1 MQSKLLLIAI
11 GVLVGVVATH
21 LVISMNEE
29 PEAGPRTASRTDPA
43 LREAQESIARLRTE
57 NENLKADLRAE
68 RDKSTPL
75 AADPGKR
82 GDAPLSTEQPPSPK
96 PAVSTGP
103 LNAEEIEKAIK
114 AFGPSFQASL
124 LGTPKGK
131 EAVKT
136 LREALARAEPGVV
149 QKLIDHF
156 GDASLDIGERLV
168 LAHVLGHSA
177 DPLAITAL
185 KTTLQDPEA
194 GLMMHRLASH
204 GLAFSDAKDLDP
216 FLMEMA
222 EKSPDTGVRAN
233 TAFGLQR
240 RGVEKGVELYFAA
253 TDEAF
258 KKGDPAALQYL
269 GGVALMGDKAL
280 PLLRE
285 RLTTYK
291 DEQARLVL
299 ISVIQGKGDRGSIP
313 ALEAITQDENAPAS
327 LRKAAEGALKAI
339 NKPAGQ

>member
-1 MQSKLLLIAI
+1 MQSKAVLLIAI
-11 GVLVGVVATH
+11 GVVVGSIVTH
-21 LVISMNEE
+21 LVMREE
-29 PEAGPRTASRTDPA
+29 PEAAKRTTQRADPA
-43 LREAQESIARLRTE
+43 LREARETIKRMRAE
-57 NENLKADLRAE
+57 NESLMADLGAE
-68 RDKSTPL
+68 REKSTQPP
-75 AADPGKR
+75 ADPGKQ
-82 GDAPLSTEQPPSPK
+82 GEAPFSTEQPPTPK
-96 PAVSTGP
+96 PAVSTAP
-103 LNAEEIEKAIK
+103 LSQKEIEKAIK
-114 AFGPSFQASL
+114 AFGPRFQDTL
-124 LGTPKGK
+124 VGNERGK
-131 EAVKT
+131 QAIKQ

-149 QKLIDHF
+149 QKLIDYF
-156 GDASLDIGERLV
+156 GDASLDMGERLV

-177 DPLAITAL
+177 DPVAITAL

-222 EKSPDTGVRAN
+222 EKAPDTGVRAN

-269 GGVALMGDKAL
+269 SGVVLMGDNAL

-299 ISVIQGKGDRGSIP
+299 ISVIQTKKDKGSIP
-313 ALEAITQDENAPAS
+313 ALEAITQDETAPGS
-327 LRKAAEGALKAI
+327 LRKAAEGALRAL
-339 NKPAGQ
+339 ARVE

>member
-1 MQSKLLLIAI
+1 MQSRVLLIAV
-11 GVLVGVVATH
+11 GALVGAVVTH
-21 LVISMNEE
+21 LVITMGEE
-29 PEAGPRTASRTDPA
+29 PEAGPRTAKRTDPA
-43 LREAQESIARLRTE
+43 LREARETIERVRAE
-57 NENLKADLRAE
+57 NESLKADLRAE
-68 RDKSTPL
+68 REKSTQPV
-75 AADPGKR
+75 AEPGKR
-82 GDAPLSTEQPPSPK
+82 GDAPFSTEQPPSSK

-114 AFGPSFQASL
+114 AFGPHLQATL
-124 LGTPKGK
+124 IGNARGK
-131 EAVKT
+131 EAVKA
-136 LREALARAEPGVV
+136 LREALARAEPGVIQHV
-149 QKLIDHF
+149 IDAF
-156 GDASLDIGERLV
+156 GDDSKDIGERFV
-168 LAHVLGHSA
+168 IAHVLGHSA
-177 DPLAITAL
+177 DPAAITAL

-204 GLAFSDAKDLDP
+204 GLAFSDAEGLDP

-269 GGVALMGDKAL
+269 SGVALMGDKAL

-285 RLTTYK
+285 RLATYK

-299 ISVIQGKGDRGSIP
+299 ISVIQSKGDKGSIP
-313 ALEAITQDENAPAS
+313 ALEAITQDETAPAS
-327 LRKAAEGALKAI
+327 LRKAAEGALKTL
-339 NKPAGQ
+339 NKPSGQ